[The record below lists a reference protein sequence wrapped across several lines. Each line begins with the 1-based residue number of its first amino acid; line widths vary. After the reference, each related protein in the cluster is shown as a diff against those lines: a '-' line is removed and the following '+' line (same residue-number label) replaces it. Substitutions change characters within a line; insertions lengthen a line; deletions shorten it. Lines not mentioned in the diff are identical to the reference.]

1 MVERSLREA
10 ISRTRG
16 EFKIISS
23 DTVQNAS
30 DRFIASEL
38 ESTALKFVRQVT
50 DKRKLWNSGN
60 LFTVLPCL
68 KMQQV
73 SIAECCGYRSDYIIS
88 RSVVQLPKIA
98 EGNNFGMLI
107 QGVYSI
113 DLISRR
119 FIESTP
125 DRFVNSLSLGLKTN
139 QIHFWIQ
146 NKFLYIGSDSI
157 EKVKISAYFEEDIP
171 ESLQWYPGY
180 CNSPLSVGCCSA
192 SSETNSINDMN
203 LCCPPNPY
211 DLEFK
216 CPGYMQD
223 DVIKEVANKLSGTY
237 KRSADSDN
245 GPFGKDNSK

>member
-1 MVERSLREA
+1 MVKRSNKEA
-10 ISRTRG
+10 IATVRG
-16 EFKIISS
+16 EFKLQSS
-23 DTVQNAS
+23 ATTQNIS
-30 DRFIASEL
+30 DRFILSEL
-38 ESTALKFVRQVT
+38 QSTAIAYVRQVT
-50 DKRKLWNSGN
+50 DRRKLWNSPN
-60 LFTVLPCL
+60 IFTVLPCL
-68 KMQQV
+68 KMKQV

-146 NKFLYIGSDSI
+146 NRFLYIGSDSI
-157 EKVKISAYFEEDIP
+157 QKVKISAYFEEDVP

-180 CNSPLSVGCCSA
+180 CNSPLAIGCCSA
-192 SSETNSINDMN
+192 SDEVSINDMN

-211 DLEFK
+211 DQEFK
-216 CPGYMQD
+216 CPGYLID
-223 DVIKEVANKLSGTY
+223 PVIKAVAEKLSNRY
-237 KRSADSDN
+237 KRSADNDN
-245 GPFGKDNSK
+245 APLGKDNTK

>member
-1 MVERSLREA
+1 MVTRSLREA
-10 ISRTRG
+10 ISRVRE
-16 EFKIISS
+16 EFKITSS

-68 KMQQV
+68 KMKQV
-73 SIAECCGYRSDYIIS
+73 SIAECCGYKSDYIIS

-113 DLISRR
+113 DLISRK

-146 NKFLYIGSDSI
+146 NKYLYIGSDSI

-171 ESLQWYPGY
+171 EALQWFPGY

-192 SSETNSINDMN
+192 SDEVSINDMS

-211 DLEFK
+211 DLEFR
-216 CPGYMQD
+216 CPGYMAD
-223 DVIKEVANKLSGTY
+223 DVIKEVANKLLGTY
-237 KRSADSDN
+237 KRSEDN
-245 GPFGKDNSK
+245 DRGVPGKDNTK